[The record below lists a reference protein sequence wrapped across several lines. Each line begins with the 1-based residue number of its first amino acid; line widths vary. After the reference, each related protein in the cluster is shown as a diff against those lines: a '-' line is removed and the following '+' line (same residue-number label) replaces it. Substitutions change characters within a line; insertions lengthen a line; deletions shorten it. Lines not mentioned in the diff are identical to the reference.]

1 MKQTSVIQTDGLSKS
16 FGDVNVLKSLDLNVP
31 PHAIFGFLGPNGAG
45 KSTTIKLLLG
55 LIQPTSGRG
64 EIFGLDIVQDS
75 LAIRHRV
82 GYLAQHPR
90 FYDHMTSRETLR
102 FVACFFYADEATIER
117 RVEESLELVG
127 LSDKADRR
135 IKGFSGGE
143 MQRLGIAQAQIN
155 QPELLILD
163 EPASALDPM
172 GREQVLAIMETLRE
186 QATIF
191 YSTHILDDVQR
202 VSDQVAI
209 LNRGQLIAQG
219 PIENLLAGGDGIIY
233 KIETRGT
240 SPTLEDQL
248 DAQPWVTHISASQ
261 NDGKSLW
268 RVAVTDDAVAE
279 AELLRLILADK
290 GARVL
295 SYGREKLELEQ
306 VFIQMVNG
314 DNYDDNE

>member
-16 FGDVNVLKSLDLNVP
+16 FGDVKVLKSLDLKVP

-55 LIQPTSGRG
+55 LIQPASGRG
-64 EIFGLDIVQDS
+64 EIFGLDIVRDS

-90 FYDHMTSRETLR
+90 FYSHMTSRETLR
-102 FVACFFYADEATIER
+102 FVARFFYTDEATIER

-127 LSDKADRR
+127 LTDKADRR
-135 IKGFSGGE
+135 IRGFSGGE

-219 PIENLLAGGDGIIY
+219 SIQNLLAGGDGIIY

-240 SPTLEDQL
+240 SPTLEDRL
-248 DAQPWVTHISASQ
+248 NVQPWVAHTSISP
-261 NDGKSLW
+261 NDDKTLW
-268 RVAVTDDAVAE
+268 RVAVADDAAAE
-279 AELLRLILADK
+279 AELLRLILADRR
-290 GARVL
+290 ARVL

-314 DNYDDNE
+314 DNHNDNE